1 MEITDVEKNKE
12 KNMKRNEECLRELW
26 DTLKCINIHIIGMPE
41 GEDREKGPDKLFEEI
56 IAKNLPNVGIIHLT
70 PGSTTNTV

>member
-26 DTLKCINIHIIGMPE
+26 DTLKCINIHIIGVPE
-41 GEDREKGPDKLFEEI
+41 GKDREKGPDKLFEEI
-56 IAKNLPNVGIIHLT
+56 IAKNLPNVGKESIT
-70 PGSTTNTV
+70 

>member
-56 IAKNLPNVGIIHLT
+56 IAKNLPNVGKESIT
-70 PGSTTNTV
+70 